1 VRRPTTSLRVGG
13 ADGCPGG
20 WIVAVDDSSG
30 AVGLQ
35 LVPEAAAL
43 LGLDLDVLTIDIP
56 IGLPA
61 TYEEGGRR
69 CDREARR
76 LLGRPRGSSVFSA
89 PPRPALA
96 LADFYGPERRTFG
109 LTIQAWNIRRKIA
122 EIDAV
127 MTPDGQWASDRRA
140 DPPATLLAEVHPE
153 LCFWALN
160 AKRAVTAS
168 KRRPEGRRQRAALLE
183 GFGDVNGLVGARPTG
198 VNGDDVL
205 DALAAL
211 WTAHRLVAGDA
222 ERVPEDATAR
232 DERGLRMEIWF

>member
-1 VRRPTTSLRVGG
+1 VTRHTTSLRVGG

-30 AVGLQ
+30 AVSLQ
-35 LVPEAAAL
+35 LVREAAGL
-43 LGLDLDVLTIDIP
+43 LGLDLDVLAIDIP

-61 TYEEGGRR
+61 IYEEGGRR
-69 CDREARR
+69 CDREVRR
-76 LLGRPRGSSVFSA
+76 RLGRPRGSSVFSA
-89 PPRPALA
+89 PPRRALA
-96 LADFYGPERRTFG
+96 LADFYAPERRTFG
-109 LTIQAWNIRRKIA
+109 LTIQAWNIRRKVA

-127 MTPDGQWASDRRA
+127 VTPDGQWASDHSS
-140 DPPATLLAEVHPE
+140 DPPATFLAEVHPE

-160 AKRAVTAS
+160 GKRAVTAS
-168 KRRPEGRRQRAALLE
+168 KRRSEGRQQRAALLE
-183 GFGDVNGLVGARPTG
+183 GFGDVKALVTARPYG
-198 VNGDDVL
+198 VNGNDVL

-222 ERVPEDATAR
+222 ERVPEDASAR